1 LSADEFPRREQAA
14 ANEGKAEIDR
24 NAARPNRRRQRLS
37 APTSAILPDRCGG
50 GDDYA
55 RHSTGKILNRIAA
68 SEIRQM
74 LHAAGE
80 SRPLGKGRSNASR
93 VNIAHSAAAACR
105 SVVLDRQADELAHPV
120 AVEQQQHVT
129 LSRRLL

>member
-1 LSADEFPRREQAA
+1 M
-14 ANEGKAEIDR
+14 
-24 NAARPNRRRQRLS
+24 S
-37 APTSAILPDRCGG
+37 APTSAILPYGCGG

-55 RHSTGKILNRIAA
+55 SFRRPRSRRSIRKILNRIAA

-80 SRPLGKGRSNASR
+80 SAPLGKCRSNAGR
-93 VNIAHSAAAACR
+93 FDIAQSAAAACR
-105 SVVLDRQADELAHPV
+105 SVVLNRQADELAHPV

>member
-1 LSADEFPRREQAA
+1 M
-14 ANEGKAEIDR
+14 NEGKAEIDR
-24 NAARPNRRRQRLS
+24 NAARPNRQRRRLS
-37 APTSAILPDRCGG
+37 ATTSAILPDRCGG

-55 RHSTGKILNRIAA
+55 SFHRPRSRHSIGKILNRIAA

-93 VNIAHSAAAACR
+93 VNIARSAAAACR